1 MPSYQPRLNDRQ
13 ASGRMRNLHSKLQLC
28 RGFRKQQGVYCGSRT
43 ELAKPHRE
51 YPARELLGWGNGVE
65 GMNDQSRAKVN
76 LLPSDTDRSLFAL
89 F

>member
-28 RGFRKQQGVYCGSRT
+28 
-43 ELAKPHRE
+43 
-51 YPARELLGWGNGVE
+51 RELLGWGNGVE